1 MDRRNF
7 VVGSLATFGL
17 LSGCDNSPKPG
28 KALTILGEDSSNLQA
43 IAKYLANN
51 PLTSGIKGKVE
62 ATDFTTASNKAISAF
77 TSKSDA
83 YDVVVGYNFDLPKYA
98 NNHYVLTVDQLKKEA
113 NQTTSFAFEA
123 DILPNIWKEL
133 GYFQADADSTA
144 DPEAVAYPS
153 SANTMIMV
161 YNQAVFDDPRV
172 ARAYKE
178 KFGRPFAPPKTWEE
192 FSTVANLV
200 VQANPGFKGVA
211 LQGAEGGWLYYEWMN
226 VLFGMGGRTMEKRF
240 GWQSTKQ
247 TPLALRTVES
257 ARAAE
262 LYLSLKP
269 ANAGDFF
276 ATDAAT
282 QRDLMLA
289 GKVGLAIAW
298 TDYVPEFVKAG
309 GFGFAPIPG
318 DVSMIGGGS
327 FFVNRFGAAKKES
340 AELISNLMSAK
351 AQKWM
356 ALNGLFPP
364 TRSALSDPEVLAIPY
379 MPAVKASL
387 ERGTYMLEA
396 GVDATLISEKIT
408 QALQEAWRGD
418 ITAETVGARATTL
431 IEAKR
436 SEL

>member
-17 LSGCDNSPKPG
+17 LSGCDNSVKSV
-28 KALTILGEDSSNLQA
+28 KKITILGEDSSNLQA
-43 IAKYLANN
+43 ISKYLAGN
-51 PLTSGIKGKVE
+51 PLGPYINGKVE

-77 TSKSDA
+77 TSKSNA
-83 YDVVVGYNFDLPKYA
+83 YDVVVGYNFDLPRYA
-98 NNHYVLTVDQLKKEA
+98 NNHYILTVSELRKEA
-113 NQTTSFAFEA
+113 SSSTSFAFEA
-123 DILPNIWKEL
+123 DILPNVWKEL
-133 GYFQADADSTA
+133 GYFQADVDDAA
-144 DPEAVAYPS
+144 EPEAVAYPS

-161 YNQAVFDDPRV
+161 YNQAIFDDSRV
-172 ARAYKE
+172 ARAYRE
-178 KFGRPFAPPKTWEE
+178 KFGRAFSPPKTWEE
-192 FSTVANLV
+192 FATVANLV
-200 VQANPGFKGVA
+200 AQANPSFKGVA

-226 VLFGMGGRTMEKRF
+226 VLFGMGGKTMEKRF
-240 GWQSTKQ
+240 GWQSTKK
-247 TPLALRTVES
+247 TPLALRTIEA

-276 ATDAAT
+276 STDAVA

-298 TDYVPEFVKAG
+298 TDYVPDFVKTG

-340 AELISNLMSAK
+340 ADLISNLLSPK

-364 TRSALSDPEVLAIPY
+364 TRSALSDPDVLAIPY

-418 ITAETVGARATTL
+418 IAAETVGARATTL
-431 IEAKR
+431 IEKQR

>member
-17 LSGCDNSPKPG
+17 LSACDNSRKS
-28 KALTILGEDSSNLQA
+28 ARSLTILGEDSSNLQA
-43 IAKYLANN
+43 ISKYLKSN
-51 PLTSGIKGKVE
+51 PLASGMKSKVE

-77 TSKSDA
+77 TSKSNA
-83 YDVVVGYNFDLPKYA
+83 YDVVVGYNFDLPRYA
-98 NNHYVLTVDQLKKEA
+98 NNHYILTVDELKKEA
-113 NQTTSFAFEA
+113 SKSTSFAFEA
-123 DILPNIWKEL
+123 DILPNVWKEL
-133 GYFQADADSTA
+133 GYFQADVDGTVE
-144 DPEAVAYPS
+144 PEAVAYPS

-161 YNQAVFDDPRV
+161 YNQAIFEDPRV
-172 ARAYKE
+172 ARAYQG
-178 KFGRPFAPPKTWEE
+178 KFGRPFSPPKTWEE
-192 FSTVANLV
+192 FASVANLV
-200 VQANPGFKGVA
+200 AQANPSYKGVA

-226 VLFGMGGRTMEKRF
+226 VLFGMGGKTMEKRF
-240 GWQSTKQ
+240 GWQSTKK
-247 TPLALRTVES
+247 TPLALRTLEA

-276 ATDAAT
+276 STDAAS
-282 QRDLMLA
+282 QRDLMLT

-298 TDYVPEFVKAG
+298 TDYVPEFVKVG

-340 AELISNLMSAK
+340 ADLISNLMSPK

-418 ITAETVGARATTL
+418 LVAESVGARATAL
-431 IEAKR
+431 IKEQR
-436 SEL
+436 SAL